1 MSIQP
6 EGDDIRKAVKWISES
21 REENP
26 ETSLSQLI
34 DEACQK
40 FDLSPLDANFLS
52 RTIRE
57 QEAQS

>member
-6 EGDDIRKAVKWISES
+6 EGDDIRKAVKWISEN
-21 REENP
+21 REANAEA
-26 ETSLSQLI
+26 SLSQLI

-52 RTIRE
+52 RIILE
-57 QEAQS
+57 EEKKA